1 MTFNELGI
9 GPALVA
15 VLVRQKIT
23 DPTSIQEVAIS
34 EILAGKDAYVH
45 SETGSGK
52 TLAYLLPLFSALDLS
67 QATTQILILAPTHE
81 LALQIQRQA
90 CDLAQNAGMA
100 ARVLLLI
107 GGTSLDRQLEKL
119 KKKPHVVVGTPGRVQ
134 ELMAAGKLKAHQVR
148 AVVLDEADVLL
159 EAKTLETVRRI
170 VLATPGGRQLV
181 CVSATRPDE
190 SLNEVKNLAPDHV
203 LLQSGPSHVNPNIE
217 HLFSVCEERDKP
229 DVLRRFIHAMK
240 PLRALAFVH
249 RTATALTV
257 SLKLAHHKVAATDL
271 HGAVGKTERK
281 KAMEDFRA
289 GRTRV
294 LIASDVAAR
303 GLDITG
309 VTHVFNLDAPS
320 QSKAYIHRAG
330 RTARA
335 GAFGVA
341 VSLLTKEEV
350 RLVRRY
356 EEELGI
362 KMTECRLREGRV
374 LAVGRAGL

>member
-1 MTFNELGI
+1 MTFNELGV
-9 GPALVA
+9 GPALVGA
-15 VLVRQKIT
+15 LARQQIT
-23 DPTSIQEVAIS
+23 DPTLIQQVAIS

-52 TLAYLLPLFSALDLS
+52 TLAYLLPLFCLLDLS
-67 QATTQILILAPTHE
+67 QATTQILIVAPTHE

-107 GGTSLDRQLEKL
+107 GGTSMDRQQEKL

-134 ELMAAGKLKAHQVR
+134 ELMAAGKLKAHNVR
-148 AVVLDEADVLL
+148 SVVLDEADVLL

-170 VLATPGGRQLV
+170 VRATPGGRQLV

-190 SLNEVKNLAPDHV
+190 NLNEVKNLAPDHV
-203 LLQSGPSHVNPNIE
+203 LLQSGPSQVNQKIE

-229 DVLRRFIHAMK
+229 DVLRRFIHAMQ
-240 PLRALAFVH
+240 PARSLAFVH
-249 RTATALTV
+249 RNATALTV
-257 SLKLAHHKVAATDL
+257 ALKLAHHKVAATDL
-271 HGAVGKTERK
+271 HGAVDKTERK
-281 KAMEDFRA
+281 KAMDDFRA

-303 GLDITG
+303 GLDIAG
-309 VTHVFNLDAPS
+309 VSHVFNLDAPS

-335 GAFGVA
+335 GASGVA

-374 LAVGRAGL
+374 VEVGRSHL